1 MQPPKAGTD
10 ADAHHNE
17 LSRLAA
23 LLRYEILDSAEE
35 AAFDDF
41 TQLASRLCDTPIALI
56 SLVDDRRQWFKS
68 RVGLA
73 VSETP
78 RDISFCSH
86 AIRGSEIFEVPDALA
101 DPRFRDNPLVTGEP
115 GIRFYAGTLLRTPD
129 GHNLGTLCVIDR
141 KPRRLSAD
149 QRDALG
155 RLGRQ
160 VMRLFEQRLLARR
173 HAEQAALQQAILSS
187 AATAVMTTDI
197 LGRLESLNPTAERLL
212 GYSAAE
218 LVGRGICNTL
228 FDPIMLEH
236 RARLLAEEFGHPV
249 QACFDVLTLPLERG
263 LPEMAQWRLRHR
275 NGSDVPVLLHVM
287 AIRDEDERL
296 HGYLLSA
303 FDLAYQEQLQLRLQQ
318 IAAQVPGMLYQ
329 FHWRPRGGGEFPYIS
344 QGVQDI
350 FGLSAGQISND
361 IRTIYKRVHPADLR
375 EVQRS
380 LRQAARQLV
389 PWQAEYRVEHPERGL
404 RWVEARAT
412 PLPQADGTVLWNG
425 LVTDITERKA
435 EQLELDKQQEMN
447 RRLLEALSE
456 AVIACDAEGNLTV
469 FNEKAKQWHGGDA
482 EAISPMQWARRY
494 HLYLADGVTPMPT
507 EQIPLLRALAG
518 EHIADLEMAIV
529 CNGAPRYVICNANP
543 LYGTGGQLMGAVTV
557 LYDITERKRIERL
570 QREFI
575 STVSH
580 ELRTPLTS
588 ITGALALISANVL
601 GQVPEPLRELLEIAH
616 QNSQRLS
623 ALIDD
628 LLDMDKLHAGKM
640 RFDMRQQ
647 ALAPLLRS
655 ALRANYSYAER
666 RGVEFRLEHCDPVL
680 VEVDAMRLQQVLSN
694 LLSNAAK
701 FSPAGEHIDVR
712 ADRRDA
718 FVRVSVRDHGPGIA
732 DSFRERVFQK
742 FAQADS
748 SDSRQQGG
756 TGLGLAISKE
766 LIERMGGHI
775 GFHSEPGQ
783 GACFWFELPC
793 QEAPVDGVAST

>member
-1 MQPPKAGTD
+1 M
-10 ADAHHNE
+10 
-17 LSRLAA
+17 
-23 LLRYEILDSAEE
+23 
-35 AAFDDF
+35 
-41 TQLASRLCDTPIALI
+41 
-56 SLVDDRRQWFKS
+56 
-68 RVGLA
+68 
-73 VSETP
+73 
-78 RDISFCSH
+78 
-86 AIRGSEIFEVPDALA
+86 
-101 DPRFRDNPLVTGEP
+101 
-115 GIRFYAGTLLRTPD
+115 
-129 GHNLGTLCVIDR
+129 
-141 KPRRLSAD
+141 
-149 QRDALG
+149 
-155 RLGRQ
+155 
-160 VMRLFEQRLLARR
+160 
-173 HAEQAALQQAILSS
+173 
-187 AATAVMTTDI
+187 
-197 LGRLESLNPTAERLL
+197 
-212 GYSAAE
+212 
-218 LVGRGICNTL
+218 
-228 FDPIMLEH
+228 
-236 RARLLAEEFGHPV
+236 

-329 FHWRPRGGGEFPYIS
+329 FHWRPRGGGEFPT
-344 QGVQDI
+344 
-350 FGLSAGQISND
+350 SARAC
-361 IRTIYKRVHPADLR
+361 RTFRAQRRADQQRHPHHLQAGAPADLR

-543 LYGTGGQLMGAVTV
+543 LYGTGDQLMGAVTV
-557 LYDITERKRIERL
+557 LYDITERQRIERL

-588 ITGALALISANVL
+588 ITGGAGADQRQRSGPGA
-601 GQVPEPLRELLEIAH
+601 GAAARAAGDRAPEQPAPERPD
-616 QNSQRLS
+616 R
-623 ALIDD
+623 D

-701 FSPAGEHIDVR
+701 FSPAASTSTCAPTDVTP
-712 ADRRDA
+712 ASASASETTGPALPTA
-718 FVRVSVRDHGPGIA
+718 FASGSSRSSPRPIHRTAASRV
-732 DSFRERVFQK
+732 
-742 FAQADS
+742 AQAWDWPS
-748 SDSRQQGG
+748 ARS
-756 TGLGLAISKE
+756 
-766 LIERMGGHI
+766 
-775 GFHSEPGQ
+775 
-783 GACFWFELPC
+783 
-793 QEAPVDGVAST
+793 